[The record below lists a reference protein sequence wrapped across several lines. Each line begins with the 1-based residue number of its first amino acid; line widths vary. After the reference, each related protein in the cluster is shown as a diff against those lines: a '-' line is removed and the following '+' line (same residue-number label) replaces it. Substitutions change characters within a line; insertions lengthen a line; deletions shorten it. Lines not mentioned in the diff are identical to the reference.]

1 MAASLIS
8 NVGETVGSNQ
18 DIVFSFSTAARV
30 SIIVPTQNE
39 VGNIEPLVTRL
50 LASSIEFQEIV
61 FVDNRSIDGTSAA
74 IKEQGRRS
82 NIRMIH
88 QSPEAPGLGAA
99 IIIGARAASG
109 DILVVMDADLS
120 HPPEAIRNLVQPLVA
135 GVADLAIGSRYIAGG
150 RIEGW
155 PLWRRIL
162 SRAGS
167 LMAYPLTDVTDSL
180 SGFFA
185 IRRHSFL
192 RWSPPTSGFKIL
204 FDTIVRARSEFQI
217 CEVPFVFRDR
227 VCGKSKMSMQVALRF
242 FVRWILGIFAVVRSP
257 SSRARL
263 DPATW
268 ALFVRSQA
276 IDFVRRLPRNSRK
289 DLVAT
294 VSEVA
299 SPRPLKVRRG
309 ALA

>member
-1 MAASLIS
+1 M
-8 NVGETVGSNQ
+8 
-18 DIVFSFSTAARV
+18 
-30 SIIVPTQNE
+30 
-39 VGNIEPLVTRL
+39 EPLVTRL

-61 FVDNRSIDGTSAA
+61 FVDNKSIDGTSAA
-74 IKEQGRRS
+74 IRQQGKRS
-82 NIRMIH
+82 NIRIVP
-88 QSPEAPGLGAA
+88 SEPGGAGLGAA
-99 IIIGARAASG
+99 IIIGVRAASG
-109 DILVVMDADLS
+109 DIVVVMDADLS
-120 HPPEAIRNLVQPLVA
+120 HPPEAIRKLLHPLIVGA
-135 GVADLAIGSRYIAGG
+135 ADLAIGRIYCRRS
-150 RIEGW
+150 IEGW

-167 LMAYPLTDVTDSL
+167 LMAYPLTDVADSL

-185 IRRHSFL
+185 VRRNSFL

-227 VCGKSKMSMQVALRF
+227 VRGKSKMSVLVALRF

-268 ALFVRSQA
+268 ALFARSQA
-276 IDFVRRLPRNSRK
+276 LAFVRRPARDSRK
-289 DLVAT
+289 GLVAA
-294 VSEVA
+294 VSAVA

>member
-1 MAASLIS
+1 MGL
-8 NVGETVGSNQ
+8 NQ
-18 DIVFSFSTAARV
+18 DIFSSLLTVPRV
-30 SIIVPTQNE
+30 SVIVPTQNE
-39 VGNIEPLVTRL
+39 VGNIEPLITRL
-50 LASSIEFQEIV
+50 LASSLEFQEIV
-61 FVDNRSIDGTSAA
+61 FVDNRSTDGTPAA
-74 IKEQGRRS
+74 IRDQGQRS
-82 NIRMIH
+82 NIRIVQ
-88 QSPEAPGLGAA
+88 QSPDTPGLGAA
-99 IIIGARAASG
+99 IITGAKAASG

-120 HPPEAIRNLVQPLVA
+120 HPPEAIRNLVQPLIV
-135 GVADLAIGSRYIAGG
+135 GVADLAIGSRYITGG

-162 SRAGS
+162 SRTGS

-185 IRRHSFL
+185 IRRTSFL

-227 VCGKSKMSMQVALRF
+227 VCGKSKMSVQVALRF
-242 FVRWILGIFAVVRSP
+242 FVRWIFGIFAVVRSP
-257 SSRARL
+257 SSRTRL

-268 ALFVRSQA
+268 APFVRSRTLA
-276 IDFVRRLPRNSRK
+276 FVRRPPRNTRK

-294 VSEVA
+294 VSVVA
-299 SPRPLKVRRG
+299 SPRPLKVSRS

>member
-1 MAASLIS
+1 
-8 NVGETVGSNQ
+8 VGPNQ
-18 DIVFSFSTAARV
+18 DIFFSILKVPRI

-50 LASSIEFQEIV
+50 LASAIEFQEIV
-61 FVDNRSIDGTSAA
+61 FVDNKSIDGTPDA
-74 IKEQGRRS
+74 IREQGKRS
-82 NIRMIH
+82 NIRIVQ

-99 IIIGARAASG
+99 ILTGARAASG

-120 HPPEAIRNLVQPLVA
+120 HPPEAIRNLVQPLVV

-185 IRRHSFL
+185 IHRNAFL

-227 VCGKSKMSMQVALRF
+227 VYGKSKMSTQVALRF
-242 FVRWILGIFAVVRSP
+242 FVRWIFGIFAVVRSP
-257 SSRARL
+257 SSRAPL

-268 ALFVRSQA
+268 APFGRSRVFAIVRPP
-276 IDFVRRLPRNSRK
+276 PRSPRK
-289 DLVAT
+289 ALVAT
-294 VSEVA
+294 VSAVA
-299 SPRPLKVRRG
+299 SSRPLKVRRG